1 MLSAL
6 VLALGAEAVCLRSL
20 KEARPPSNWEDAVV
34 IGGLVWPSLV
44 LFTVVIGPIAGGDQ

>member
-1 MLSAL
+1 MSA
-6 VLALGAEAVCLRSL
+6 SL